1 MIESVRDAA
10 VAPADVFRL
19 YADPSTWSEW
29 GHNAKWAR
37 ASGPLVEGGTV
48 AVKAGYGKVYPC
60 RIRSLVD
67 GRSLVLEARPPFMI
81 VIQTY
86 DVEPTAA
93 GAHIRHALEISGP
106 TCEHHAAGPP
116 GSGLSGLARQGSREA
131 HRGGSPTVRGDR
143 QLTGPRAVACGTRT
157 HRRYRRES

>member
-1 MIESVRDAA
+1 MTWMIESTRDAA

-37 ASGPLVEGGTV
+37 ADAPLIEGGTV
-48 AVKAGYGKVYPC
+48 DVKAGYGKVYPC
-60 RIRSLVD
+60 HIRSLVD
-67 GRSLVLEARPPFMI
+67 GRSLVLEVRPPFMT

-86 DVEPTAA
+86 EVEPAAA

-106 TCEHHAAGPP
+106 LAGITQLVRLDRVYQGWLDKEVGKLIKMAARPSGPT
-116 GSGLSGLARQGSREA
+116 EA
-131 HRGGSPTVRGDR
+131 HQPG
-143 QLTGPRAVACGTRT
+143 
-157 HRRYRRES
+157 RR